1 MEDTAGGW
9 NGLKGVTVLKPDRTW
24 RKRSLAGLLCALCLT
39 LTACGSGSDHSD
51 TGDQQPVDLHAPD
64 TLIAAEVGTTTESD
78 ARSAYP
84 EAQIVYVNSATDG
97 LLAVTAGKADAYAMN
112 LTAYESSVASQ
123 RSDVALHPDGIVG
136 EGGEVVVG
144 ISPVTELPHA
154 AELINDFIADIK
166 ADGTL
171 EDMNRRWET
180 EHDYTMP
187 DIPAPEDPEFTIKVA
202 TTGAAEPYSFYQDN
216 ELVGF
221 DLELMRRFALW
232 CNAELVIDVYD
243 WYGIM
248 PACTSGKVDYIMSN
262 LFATEERREAMD
274 FSDPYK
280 EVRTVMVVASTGS
293 AVEEGFWAG
302 IVSNFEKT
310 FIRENRWQMILS
322 GLLVTLEIS
331 LFSGIFGTALG
342 FGLCLLL
349 RSRVRAVSGTA
360 EGFCRIM
367 EGVPNLVVLLI
378 VNFVIFA
385 SSDIAPVV
393 VAVISFSVIFAVSVA
408 GTLNTGINAVGS
420 GQWEAAS
427 ALGFSRA
434 ASFVRVILPQAVRHV
449 LPIYKSE
456 IVAMIKMTSIVG
468 YISIQDLA
476 RAGDLIRSRTFE
488 AFFPLIAT
496 AIIYFA
502 ISSAAAGAIGK
513 IELRIDPRYRPRRLP
528 RGVTAVE
535 NPAVAPA
542 PDRTFASG
550 ELIRIEHLKKA
561 FPNVTPLTDV
571 NASIHRGEVI
581 TIIGPSGTGKSTL
594 LRCVNRL
601 EEPTAGAILVHG
613 ENICNK
619 KADLNALRRSM
630 GMVFQ
635 QFNLFDHLTVIENIM
650 LAPTLIRKI
659 PRQAAYE
666 KAMEL
671 LKAVGMAEKVLS
683 YPDEL
688 SGGQKQRAAIART
701 LAMEPEIVLFD
712 EPTSALDPTMV
723 GEVLTVIRQLAA
735 QGLTMMIVTH
745 EMKFARDVS
754 TRVFYMDQGVI
765 YEDGTPEQ
773 IFEHPQRDRTRAF
786 VQRLKVFSITIAS
799 PDYDF
804 IAVTEQLQQFGEK
817 QLMPRR
823 QLDNMRRAFEEICA
837 TNVIPRSAGEYEL
850 HITAEY
856 AEETGKAQMRFVWG
870 GEPFNPLEDGD
881 ELSVKLLK
889 GYFSETAYRYEDHT
903 NILNVC
909 L

>member
-1 MEDTAGGW
+1 M
-9 NGLKGVTVLKPDRTW
+9 KPNSTW
-24 RKRSLAGLLCALCLT
+24 KKRAIVALLGMLCLA
-39 LTACGSGSDHSD
+39 LTACGSAGEPSS
-51 TGDQQPVDLHAPD
+51 TQSGETLNLNSPD
-64 TLIAAEVGTTTESD
+64 VTIAAEVGTTTESD

-84 EAQIVYVNSATDG
+84 EAQIMYVNSATDG
-97 LLAVTAGKADAYAMN
+97 LLTVTSGKADAYAMN
-112 LTAYESSVASQ
+112 LTAYESSVEPQ
-123 RSDVALHPDGIVG
+123 RNDVTLHPDGVVG
-136 EGGEVVVG
+136 EGGDVVVG
-144 ISPVTELPHA
+144 ISPVTDLPNA
-154 AELINDFIADIK
+154 AELINGFIAEIK

-171 EDMNRRWET
+171 DDMNRRWET

-187 DIPAPEDPEFTIKVA
+187 DIPVPETPEFTIKVG

-221 DLELMRRFALW
+221 DLELMHRFALW
-232 CNAELVIDVYD
+232 CNAELVIEVYD

-280 EVRTVMVVASTGS
+280 EVRTVMVVASTDS
-293 AVEEGFWAG
+293 AVEESFWDG

-331 LFSGIFGTALG
+331 ILSGIFGTALG

-349 RSRVRAVSGTA
+349 RSRRRAVSGTA
-360 EGFCRIM
+360 EVFCRIM

-385 SSDIAPVV
+385 SSDIAPVA

-408 GTLNTGINAVGS
+408 GTLNTGINAVGG

-427 ALGFSRA
+427 ALGFGRA
-434 ASFVRVILPQAVRHV
+434 ASFVRVILPQAIRHV

-456 IVAMIKMTSIVG
+456 VVALIKMTSIVG

-496 AIIYFA
+496 AVIYFA
-502 ISSAAAGAIGK
+502 ISAAIAAAIGR
-513 IELRIDPRYRPRRLP
+513 IEVHVDPHCRPRRLP
-528 RGVTAVE
+528 KGVTEVE
-535 NPAVAPA
+535 SPAVSIAPA
-542 PDRTFASG
+542 RTLEGG

-561 FPNVTPLTDV
+561 FPGVTPLTDV
-571 NASIHRGEVI
+571 NAVIHRGEVI

-601 EEPTAGAILVHG
+601 EDPTEGAIWIHG
-613 ENICNK
+613 ENICDK
-619 KADLNALRRSM
+619 KADLSALRRGM

-650 LAPTLIRKI
+650 LAPTMIRKV
-659 PRQAAYE
+659 PRQEAYE
-666 KAMEL
+666 KAMGL
-671 LKAVGMAEKVLS
+671 LKAVGMAEKALS

-688 SGGQKQRAAIART
+688 SGGQKQRVAIART

-773 IFEHPQRDRTRAF
+773 IFENPRRERTRAF
-786 VQRLKVFSITIAS
+786 VKRLKVFSITITS
-799 PDYDF
+799 PSYDF

-817 QLMPRR
+817 QLMPHRR
-823 QLDNMRRAFEEICA
+823 LDNMRRAFEEICA
-837 TNVIPRSAGEYEL
+837 TNIIPRSSGEYAL
-850 HITAEY
+850 HVTAEY
-856 AEETGKAQMRFVWG
+856 SEETGKARMCFVWG
-870 GEPFNPLEDGD
+870 GGPFNPLEEGE
-881 ELSVKLLK
+881 ELSRKLLR
-889 GYFSETAYRYEDHT
+889 GYFAETEYRYE
-903 NILNVC
+903 NKQNFLSVY

>member
-1 MEDTAGGW
+1 MRT
-9 NGLKGVTVLKPDRTW
+9 DRTW
-24 RKRSLAGLLCALCLT
+24 KKSAVVWLLCAVCLM
-39 LTACGSGSDHSD
+39 TAACSSAGSSAGTDS
-51 TGDQQPVDLHAPD
+51 GEAIDLNAPD
-64 TLIAAEVGTTTESD
+64 AVIAAEVGTTTESD

-84 EAQIVYVNSATDG
+84 NAQIVYVNSATDG
-97 LLAVTAGKADAYAMN
+97 LLAVTSGKADAYAMN
-112 LTAYESSVASQ
+112 LTAYESSVESQ
-123 RSDVALHPDGIVG
+123 RSDVTLHPDGVVG
-136 EGGEVVVG
+136 TGGDVAVG
-144 ISPVTELPHA
+144 ISPVTELSNA
-154 AELINDFIADIK
+154 AELINGFIAEIK

-171 EDMNRRWET
+171 DDMNRRWET

-187 DIPAPEDPEFTIKVA
+187 EIPVPEDPDFTIRVG

-221 DLELMRRFALW
+221 DLELMYRFALW
-232 CNAELVIDVYD
+232 CNAELIIDVYD

-280 EVRTVMVVASTGS
+280 TVRTVMVVAN
-293 AVEEGFWAG
+293 AEAPAEEGFLDS
-302 IVSNFEKT
+302 IRSSFEKT

-331 LFSGIFGTALG
+331 LLSGILGTALG

-349 RSRVRAVSGTA
+349 RSRRRAVSGA
-360 EGFCRIM
+360 ARVFCRIM

-385 SSDIAPVV
+385 SSDIEPIA
-393 VAVISFSVIFAVSVA
+393 VAVISFSVIFAVAVA
-408 GTLNTGINAVGS
+408 GTLNTGINAVDS

-427 ALGFSRA
+427 ALGFGRA
-434 ASFVRVILPQAVRHV
+434 ASFLHVVLPQAVRHV

-456 IVAMIKMTSIVG
+456 VVSMIKMTSIVG

-496 AIIYFA
+496 AVIYFA
-502 ISSAAAGAIGK
+502 ISSAVAGAIGR
-513 IELRIDPRYRPRRLP
+513 IELNIDPRRRPRRLP
-528 RGVTAVE
+528 KGVVATDR
-535 NPAVAPA
+535 PAAPA
-542 PDRTFASG
+542 APSQVFEGG

-571 NASIHRGEVI
+571 NTSIHRGEVI

-601 EEPTAGAILVHG
+601 ETPTSGAILVHG
-613 ENICNK
+613 ENICDK
-619 KADLNALRRSM
+619 KADLNALRRRM

-635 QFNLFDHLTVIENIM
+635 QFNLFDHLTIIENIM
-650 LAPTLIRKI
+650 LAPTLIRKM
-659 PRQAAYE
+659 PRQEAYE
-666 KAMEL
+666 KAMGL
-671 LKAVGMAEKVLS
+671 LKAVGMTEKALS

-735 QGLTMMIVTH
+735 RGLTMMIVTH

-765 YEDGTPEQ
+765 YEDGAPEE
-773 IFEHPQRDRTRAF
+773 IFEHPKRDLTRAF
-786 VQRLKVFSITIAS
+786 VKRLKVLSITITS

-837 TNVIPRSAGEYEL
+837 TNVIPNSAGDYEL

-856 AEETGKAQMRFVWG
+856 SEETGKAQMRFTWG
-870 GEPFNPLEDGD
+870 GAPFNPLEEGD
-881 ELSVKLLK
+881 ELSVKLLR
-889 GYFSETAYRYEDHT
+889 GYFSESQYRYGDNENDLT
-903 NILNVC
+903 VFL
-909 L
+909 

>member
-1 MEDTAGGW
+1 MK
-9 NGLKGVTVLKPDRTW
+9 LDRTW
-24 RKRSLAGLLCALCLT
+24 RRRAAAALLGAVCLI
-39 LTACGSGSDHSD
+39 LSACGAGAADAEE
-51 TGDQQPVDLHAPD
+51 GGGIIDLNDPD
-64 TLIAAEVGTTTESD
+64 VVIAAEVGTTTESD

-84 EAQIVYVNSATDG
+84 DAQIVYVNSATDG
-97 LLAVTAGKADAYAMN
+97 LLAVTSGKADAYAMD
-112 LTAYESSVASQ
+112 LTAYESSVESQ
-123 RSDVALHPDGIVG
+123 RSDVTVHPDGVVG
-136 EGGEVVVG
+136 TGGDVVVG
-144 ISPVTELPHA
+144 ISPVTELPGA
-154 AELINDFIADIK
+154 ADLINGFIAEIK

-171 EDMNRRWET
+171 EDMRRRWET

-187 DIPAPEDPEFTIKVA
+187 EIAEPEAPDFTIKVG
-202 TTGAAEPYSFYQDN
+202 TTGAAEPASFYQNN

-221 DLELMRRFALW
+221 DLELMYRFALW
-232 CNAELVIDVYD
+232 CNAELVVEVYD

-280 EVRTVMVVASTGS
+280 EVRTLMVVASRET
-293 AVEEGFWAG
+293 AAEESFLDG
-302 IVSNFEKT
+302 IVTNFEKT

-322 GLLVTLEIS
+322 GLMVTLEIS
-331 LFSGIFGTALG
+331 LLTGLFGTALG
-342 FGLCLLL
+342 FGLCLVL
-349 RSRVRAVSGTA
+349 RSRRRAVSGA
-360 EGFCRIM
+360 AGVFCKIM

-385 SSDIAPVV
+385 SSDIDPVA

-408 GTLNTGINAVGS
+408 GTLNTGIHAVDS

-427 ALGFSRA
+427 ALGFGRA
-434 ASFVRVILPQAVRHV
+434 ASFLHVVLPQAVRHV

-456 IVAMIKMTSIVG
+456 VVAMIKMTSIVG

-502 ISSAAAGAIGK
+502 ISSAVAGAIGR
-513 IELRIDPRYRPRRLP
+513 IELNIDPRRRPRRLP
-528 RGVTAVE
+528 KGVRETGS
-535 NPAVAPA
+535 PAPA
-542 PDRTFASG
+542 AAPARTFDEG
-550 ELIRIEHLKKA
+550 ELIRIEHLKKE
-561 FPNVTPLTDV
+561 FPSVTPLTDV
-571 NASIHRGEVI
+571 NTSIRRGEVI

-601 EEPTAGAILVHG
+601 ETPTAGAILVHG
-613 ENICNK
+613 ENVCDK
-619 KADLNALRRSM
+619 KADLNTLRRRM

-635 QFNLFDHLTVIENIM
+635 QFNLFGHLTIIENIM
-650 LAPTLIRKI
+650 LAPTLIRKT
-659 PRQAAYE
+659 PPQEAYE
-666 KAMEL
+666 KAMGL
-671 LKAVGMAEKVLS
+671 LKAVGMAEKALS

-701 LAMEPEIVLFD
+701 LAMDPEIVLFD

-765 YEDGTPEQ
+765 YEDGTPEE
-773 IFEHPQRDRTRAF
+773 IFDHPRRDRTRAF
-786 VQRLKVFSITIAS
+786 VQRLKVLSITIAS

-837 TNVIPRSAGEYEL
+837 TNVIPRSAGDYEL
-850 HITAEY
+850 HITAVY
-856 AEETGKAQMRFVWG
+856 AEETGRAQMRFTWG
-870 GEPFNPLEDGD
+870 GKPFNPLEEGD
-881 ELSVKLLK
+881 ALSVKLLK
-889 GYFSETAYRYEDHT
+889 GFFSESTYRYENGEND
-903 NILNVC
+903 LAVS

>member
-1 MEDTAGGW
+1 MRA
-9 NGLKGVTVLKPDRTW
+9 DRTW
-24 RKRSLAGLLCALCLT
+24 RKRVLAWLMCVVCLT
-39 LTACGSGSDHSD
+39 TTVYGSSD
-51 TGDQQPVDLHAPD
+51 GDSSTDSSGAINLNSPD
-64 TLIAAEVGTTTESD
+64 AVIAVEVGTTTESD

-84 EAQIVYVNSATDG
+84 DAQIIYVNSATDG
-97 LLAVTAGKADAYAMN
+97 LLNVTSGKADAYAMN
-112 LTAYESSVASQ
+112 LTAYESSVKSQ
-123 RSDVALHPDGIVG
+123 RNDVTLHPDGVVG
-136 EGGEVVVG
+136 EGGDVVVG
-144 ISPVTELPHA
+144 ISPVTDLPNA
-154 AELINDFIADIK
+154 AELINGFIAEIK

-171 EDMNRRWET
+171 DDMNRRWET

-187 DIPAPEDPEFTIKVA
+187 DIPVPENPEFTIKVG
-202 TTGAAEPYSFYQDN
+202 TTGAADPYSFYQDN

-221 DLELMRRFALW
+221 DLELMYRFANW
-232 CNAELVIDVYD
+232 CNAELVIEVYD

-262 LFATEERREAMD
+262 LFATEERREAMN

-280 EVRTVMVVASTGS
+280 EVRTVMVIAN
-293 AVEEGFWAG
+293 AEQPAPEGFING
-302 IVSNFEKT
+302 IISNFEKT

-331 LFSGIFGTALG
+331 LLSGIFGTGLG

-349 RSRVRAVSGTA
+349 RSRHKAVSATA
-360 EGFCRIM
+360 RGFCRIM
-367 EGVPNLVVLLI
+367 EGIPNLVVLLI

-385 SSDIAPVV
+385 SSDIDPVA
-393 VAVISFSVIFAVSVA
+393 VAVISFSVIFAVAVA
-408 GTLNTGINAVGS
+408 GTLNTGINAVDN

-427 ALGFSRA
+427 ALGFSKIT
-434 ASFVRVILPQAVRHV
+434 SFLHVILPQAVRHV

-456 IVAMIKMTSIVG
+456 VVAMIKMTSIVG

-488 AFFPLIAT
+488 AFFPLIAI

-502 ISSAAAGAIGK
+502 ISSAVAEAIGK
-513 IELRIDPRYRPRRLP
+513 IELNIDPRHRPRRLP
-528 RGVTAVE
+528 KGVIVNE
-535 NPAVAPA
+535 HPAVPAAPSKK
-542 PDRTFASG
+542 FEGG

-571 NASIHRGEVI
+571 NTSIHQGEVI

-601 EEPTAGAILVHG
+601 ETPTEGAIFVHG
-613 ENICNK
+613 ENICDK
-619 KADLNALRRSM
+619 KADLNVLRRRM

-635 QFNLFDHLTVIENIM
+635 QFNLFEHLTIIENIM
-650 LAPTLIRKI
+650 LAPTLIRKV
-659 PRQAAYE
+659 PRQEAYE
-666 KAMEL
+666 KAIEL
-671 LKAVGMAEKVLS
+671 LKAVGMAEKALS
-683 YPDEL
+683 YPGEL

-754 TRVFYMDQGVI
+754 SRVFYMDQGVI
-765 YEDGTPEQ
+765 YEDGSPEE

-786 VQRLKVFSITIAS
+786 VKRLKVLSITITS

-837 TNVIPRSAGEYEL
+837 TNVIPNSAGDYEL
-850 HITAEY
+850 HVTAEY
-856 AEETGKAQMRFVWG
+856 SEETGKAQMRFVWG
-870 GEPFNPLEDGD
+870 GAPFNPLEEGD
-881 ELSVKLLK
+881 ALSMKLLK
-889 GYFSETAYRYEDHT
+889 GYFSETEYRYENHENDLT
-903 NILNVC
+903 VSL
-909 L
+909 

>member
-1 MEDTAGGW
+1 MRKSG
-9 NGLKGVTVLKPDRTW
+9 TW
-24 RKRSLAGLLCALCLT
+24 RNRALAALLWALCLT
-39 LTACGSGSDHSD
+39 LTACG
-51 TGDQQPVDLHAPD
+51 GDDGGPEAAGGGTVDLNAPD
-64 TLIAAEVGTTTESD
+64 AVIAAEVGTTTESD

-84 EAQIVYVNSATDG
+84 NAQIVYVNSATDG
-97 LLAVTAGKADAYAMN
+97 LLAVTSGKADAYAMN
-112 LTAYESSVASQ
+112 LTAYESSVEPQ
-123 RSDVALHPDGIVG
+123 RGDVALHPDGVVG
-136 EGGEVVVG
+136 EGGDVVVG
-144 ISPVTELPHA
+144 ISPVTELPNA
-154 AELINDFIADIK
+154 AELINGFIAEIQ

-180 EHDYTMP
+180 EHDYAMP
-187 DIPAPEDPEFTIKVA
+187 DIPAPEDPDFTIRVG

-221 DLELMRRFALW
+221 DLELMYRFALW
-232 CNAELVIDVYD
+232 CDAELVIDVYD

-280 EVRTVMVVASTGS
+280 TVRTVMVVASTE
-293 AVEEGFWAG
+293 AQAAEGFLDG
-302 IVSNFEKT
+302 VIDSFEKT

-331 LFSGIFGTALG
+331 LLTGLFGTALG
-342 FGLCLLL
+342 FGLCLVL
-349 RSRVRAVSGTA
+349 RSRRRAVAGA
-360 EGFCRIM
+360 GRVFCKIM

-385 SSDIAPVV
+385 SSDIDPVA

-408 GTLNTGINAVGS
+408 GTLNTGIQAVSS

-427 ALGFSRA
+427 ALGFGRA
-434 ASFVRVILPQAVRHV
+434 ASFLHVVLPQAVRHV

-456 IVAMIKMTSIVG
+456 VVAMIKMTSIVG

-496 AIIYFA
+496 AVIYFA
-502 ISSAAAGAIGK
+502 ISSAVAGAIGK
-513 IELRIDPRYRPRRLP
+513 IELRIDPRRRPRRLP
-528 RGVTAVE
+528 KGVTETEGAIV
-535 NPAVAPA
+535 PAAPPRA
-542 PDRTFASG
+542 YEQG
-550 ELIRIEHLKKA
+550 ELIRIQHLKKA

-571 NASIHRGEVI
+571 NTAIHRGEVI

-601 EEPTAGAILVHG
+601 ETPTAGAILVHG
-613 ENICNK
+613 EDVCGK
-619 KADLNALRRSM
+619 KADLSALRRRM

-635 QFNLFDHLTVIENIM
+635 QFNLFDHLTVIENLM
-650 LAPTLIRKI
+650 LAPTLIRKVS
-659 PRQAAYE
+659 RQEAYE
-666 KAMEL
+666 RAMGL
-671 LKAVGMAEKVLS
+671 LKAVGIAEKALS

-745 EMKFARDVS
+745 EMRFARDVS

-765 YEDGTPEQ
+765 YEDGTPEE
-773 IFEHPQRDRTRAF
+773 IFDHPKRERTRAF
-786 VQRLKVFSITIAS
+786 VQRLKVLSLTITG

-804 IAVTEQLQQFGEK
+804 IAVTEQLQQFGER

-837 TNVIPRSAGEYEL
+837 TNVIPRSAGDYVV

-856 AEETGKAQMRFVWG
+856 SEETGKARMRFTWG
-870 GEPFNPLEDGD
+870 GGAFNPLEEG
-881 ELSVKLLK
+881 EALSVKLLR
-889 GYFSETAYRYEDHT
+889 GYFTETEYRYENGGNDLT
-903 NILNVC
+903 VTL
-909 L
+909 

>member
-1 MEDTAGGW
+1 M
-9 NGLKGVTVLKPDRTW
+9 KIDRTW
-24 RKRSLAGLLCALCLT
+24 RKRGLAALLCALCLT
-39 LTACGSGSDHSD
+39 LAACGGGAEGADGAGSGII
-51 TGDQQPVDLHAPD
+51 DLNTPD
-64 TLIAAEVGTTTESD
+64 AIIAAEVGTTTESD

-84 EAQIVYVNSATDG
+84 DAQIVYVNSATDG
-97 LLAVTAGKADAYAMN
+97 LLAVTSGKADAYAMN
-112 LTAYESSVASQ
+112 LTAYESSVEPQ
-123 RSDVALHPDGIVG
+123 RSDVTLHPDGVVG
-136 EGGEVVVG
+136 EGGDVAVG
-144 ISPVTELPHA
+144 ISPVTDLPNA
-154 AELINDFIADIK
+154 AELINGFIAEIQ

-187 DIPAPEDPEFTIKVA
+187 DIPAPEDPEFTITVG

-221 DLELMRRFALW
+221 DLELMYRFALW
-232 CNAELVIDVYD
+232 CNAELVIEVYD

-280 EVRTVMVVASTGS
+280 TVRTVMVVASTE
-293 AVEEGFWAG
+293 AQAAEGFLDG
-302 IVSNFEKT
+302 VIDSFEKT

-331 LFSGIFGTALG
+331 LLSGLFGTALG
-342 FGLCLLL
+342 FGLCLVL
-349 RSRVRAVSGTA
+349 RSRRRAVSGA
-360 EGFCRIM
+360 ARLFCRIM

-385 SSDIAPVV
+385 SSDIDPVA

-408 GTLNTGINAVGS
+408 GTLNTGIQAVNS

-434 ASFVRVILPQAVRHV
+434 TSFLHVVLPQAVRHV

-456 IVAMIKMTSIVG
+456 VVAMIKMTSIVG

-496 AIIYFA
+496 AVIYFA
-502 ISSAAAGAIGK
+502 ISSAAAEAIGK
-513 IELRIDPRYRPRRLP
+513 IELSIDPRRRPRRLP
-528 RGVTAVE
+528 KGVTGAE
-535 NPAVAPA
+535 SPTIPAAP
-542 PDRTFASG
+542 PRTFEEG

-571 NASIHRGEVI
+571 NTSIHRGEVI

-601 EEPTAGAILVHG
+601 ETPTAGAILVHG
-613 ENICNK
+613 ENICDK
-619 KADLNALRRSM
+619 KADLSALRRRM

-635 QFNLFDHLTVIENIM
+635 QFNLFDHLTIIENLM
-650 LAPTLIRKI
+650 LAPTLIRKV
-659 PRQAAYE
+659 PRQEAYE
-666 KAMEL
+666 RAMGL
-671 LKAVGMAEKVLS
+671 LKAVGMSEKALS

-765 YEDGTPEQ
+765 YEDGTPEE
-773 IFEHPQRDRTRAF
+773 IFEHPRKDRTRAF
-786 VQRLKVFSITIAS
+786 VQRLKVLSLTIAS

-837 TNVIPRSAGEYEL
+837 TNVIPRSAGDYEV
-850 HITAEY
+850 HVTAEY
-856 AEETGKAQMRFVWG
+856 SEETGKARMRFTWG
-870 GEPFNPLEDGD
+870 GAPFNPLEEGD
-881 ELSVKLLK
+881 ELSVKLLR
-889 GYFSETAYRYEDHT
+889 GYISETEYRYENQENDLT
-903 NILNVC
+903 VTL
-909 L
+909 

>member
-1 MEDTAGGW
+1 MK
-9 NGLKGVTVLKPDRTW
+9 LDRTW
-24 RKRSLAGLLCALCLT
+24 RRRAAAALLGAVYLT
-39 LTACGSGSDHSD
+39 LTACGAAAAAAEEDG
-51 TGDQQPVDLHAPD
+51 GIIDLNDPD
-64 TLIAAEVGTTTESD
+64 VVIAAEVGTTTESD

-84 EAQIVYVNSATDG
+84 DAQIVYVNSATDG
-97 LLAVTAGKADAYAMN
+97 LLAVTSGKADAYAMN
-112 LTAYESSVASQ
+112 LTAYESSVEPQ
-123 RSDVALHPDGIVG
+123 RSDVTLHPDGVVG
-136 EGGEVVVG
+136 EGGDVVVG
-144 ISPVTELPHA
+144 ISPVTELPGA
-154 AELINDFIADIK
+154 ADLINGFIAEIK

-180 EHDYTMP
+180 EHDYAMP
-187 DIPAPEDPEFTIKVA
+187 EIAAPEEPDFTIKVG

-216 ELVGF
+216 QLVGF
-221 DLELMRRFALW
+221 DLELMYRFALW
-232 CNAELVIDVYD
+232 CNAELVIEVYD

-280 EVRTVMVVASTGS
+280 EVRTVMVIASQETVAGES
-293 AVEEGFWAG
+293 FLDG
-302 IVSNFEKT
+302 IVTNFEKT

-322 GLLVTLEIS
+322 GLVVTLEIS
-331 LFSGIFGTALG
+331 LLTGLFGTALG
-342 FGLCLLL
+342 FGLCLVL
-349 RSRVRAVSGTA
+349 RSRRRAVSGA
-360 EGFCRIM
+360 AGVFCKIM

-385 SSDIAPVV
+385 SSDIDPVA

-408 GTLNTGINAVGS
+408 GTLNTGIHAVDS

-427 ALGFSRA
+427 ALGFGRA
-434 ASFVRVILPQAVRHV
+434 ASFLHVVLPQAVRHV

-456 IVAMIKMTSIVG
+456 VVAMIKMTSIVG

-502 ISSAAAGAIGK
+502 ISSAVAGAIGR
-513 IELRIDPRYRPRRLP
+513 IELNIDPRRRPRRLP
-528 RGVTAVE
+528 KGVRETGS
-535 NPAVAPA
+535 PAPA
-542 PDRTFASG
+542 AAPARTFDEG

-571 NASIHRGEVI
+571 NTSIRRGEVI

-601 EEPTAGAILVHG
+601 ETPTAGAIIVHG
-613 ENICNK
+613 ENVCDK
-619 KADLNALRRSM
+619 KADLNTLRRRM

-635 QFNLFDHLTVIENIM
+635 QFNLFGHLTIIENIM
-650 LAPTLIRKI
+650 LAPTLIRKV
-659 PRQAAYE
+659 PRQEAYE
-666 KAMEL
+666 KAMGL
-671 LKAVGMAEKVLS
+671 LKAVGMAEKALS

-701 LAMEPEIVLFD
+701 LAMDPEIVLFD

-765 YEDGTPEQ
+765 YEDGTPEE
-773 IFEHPQRDRTRAF
+773 IFDHPRRDRTRAF
-786 VQRLKVFSITIAS
+786 VQRLKVLSLTITS

-837 TNVIPRSAGEYEL
+837 TNVIPRSAGDYAL

-856 AEETGKAQMRFVWG
+856 AEETGRAQMRFTWG
-870 GEPFNPLEDGD
+870 GKPFNPLEEGD
-881 ELSVKLLK
+881 ALSVKLLR
-889 GYFSETAYRYEDHT
+889 GFFSESAYRYADGENDLT
-903 NILNVC
+903 VSL
-909 L
+909 

>member
-1 MEDTAGGW
+1 MRE
-9 NGLKGVTVLKPDRTW
+9 DRTW
-24 RKRSLAGLLCALCLT
+24 RKQAFAALLCVLCALT
-39 LTACGSGSDHSD
+39 SVRGEARAAGGESGAI
-51 TGDQQPVDLHAPD
+51 DLHSPD
-64 TLIAAEVGTTTESD
+64 AVIAAEVGTTTESD

-84 EAQIVYVNSATDG
+84 NAQIVYVNSATDG
-97 LLAVTAGKADAYAMN
+97 LLAVTSGKADAYAMN
-112 LTAYESSVASQ
+112 LTAYESSVEPQ
-123 RSDVALHPDGIVG
+123 RSDVALHPDGVVG
-136 EGGEVVVG
+136 EGGDVVVG
-144 ISPVTELPHA
+144 ISPVTELPNA
-154 AELINDFIADIK
+154 AELINGFIAEIQ

-187 DIPAPEDPEFTIKVA
+187 DIPAPEDPEFTITVG

-221 DLELMRRFALW
+221 DLELMYRFALW

-262 LFATEERREAMD
+262 LFATEERREAMN

-280 EVRTVMVVASTGS
+280 TVRTVMVVASG
-293 AVEEGFWAG
+293 EEAGTESFWDG
-302 IVSNFEKT
+302 VVSNFEKT

-331 LFSGIFGTALG
+331 LLTGLFGTALG
-342 FGLCLLL
+342 FGLCLVL
-349 RSRVRAVSGTA
+349 RSRRRAVSGTA
-360 EGFCRIM
+360 RLFCRIM

-385 SSDIAPVV
+385 SSDIDPVA

-408 GTLNTGINAVGS
+408 GTLNTGIQAVNS

-434 ASFVRVILPQAVRHV
+434 ASFLHVVLPQAVRHV

-488 AFFPLIAT
+488 AFFPLITT
-496 AIIYFA
+496 AVIYFA
-502 ISSAAAGAIGK
+502 ISSAVAGAIGK
-513 IELRIDPRYRPRRLP
+513 IELGIDPSRRPRRLP
-528 RGVTAVE
+528 KGVVE
-535 NPAVAPA
+535 TGHPAVPSAP
-542 PDRTFASG
+542 PQTFEQG

-571 NASIHRGEVI
+571 NTSIRRGEVI

-601 EEPTAGAILVHG
+601 ETPTAGAIFVHG
-613 ENICNK
+613 EDVCGK
-619 KADLNALRRSM
+619 KADLSALRRRM

-635 QFNLFDHLTVIENIM
+635 QFNLFDHLTIIENLM
-650 LAPTLIRKI
+650 LAPTLIRKV
-659 PRQAAYE
+659 PKQEAHER
-666 KAMEL
+666 AMGL
-671 LKAVGMAEKVLS
+671 LKTVGMAEKALS

-745 EMKFARDVS
+745 EMRFARDVS
-754 TRVFYMDQGVI
+754 TRVFYMDQGEI
-765 YEDGTPEQ
+765 YEDGTPEE
-773 IFEHPQRDRTRAF
+773 IFDHPKRDRTRAF
-786 VQRLKVFSITIAS
+786 VHRLKVLTLTITS

-837 TNVIPRSAGEYEL
+837 TNVIPRSAGDYVV

-856 AEETGKAQMRFVWG
+856 SEETGKAQMRFTWG
-870 GEPFNPLEDGD
+870 GAPFNPLEEGE
-881 ELSVKLLK
+881 ELSVKLLW
-889 GYFSETAYRYEDHT
+889 GYFSQFEYRYRDQENDLT
-903 NILNVC
+903 ISL
-909 L
+909 

>member
-1 MEDTAGGW
+1 MKFDSTW
-9 NGLKGVTVLKPDRTW
+9 KKRT
-24 RKRSLAGLLCALCLT
+24 LGALLGALCLT
-39 LTACGSGSDHSD
+39 LTACGSGGEDSGTESSGTLDLNFSD
-51 TGDQQPVDLHAPD
+51 VI
-64 TLIAAEVGTTTESD
+64 IAAEVGTTTESD

-97 LLAVTAGKADAYAMN
+97 LLTVTSGKADAYAMN
-112 LTAYESSVASQ
+112 LTAYESSVEPQ
-123 RSDVALHPDGIVG
+123 RSDVTLHPDGVVG
-136 EGGEVVVG
+136 EGGDVVVG
-144 ISPVTELPHA
+144 ISPVTELPNA
-154 AELINDFIADIK
+154 AELINGFIAEIK

-171 EDMNRRWET
+171 DDMNRRWET

-187 DIPAPEDPEFTIKVA
+187 DIPAPENPEFTIKVG

-216 ELVGF
+216 ELMGF
-221 DLELMRRFALW
+221 DLELMYRFALW
-232 CNAELVIDVYD
+232 CNAELVIEVYD

-280 EVRTVMVVASTGS
+280 EVRTVMVVAGAGT
-293 AVEEGFWAG
+293 AEEESFWDG

-331 LFSGIFGTALG
+331 VLSGIFGTALG

-349 RSRVRAVSGTA
+349 RSRRRAVSGTA
-360 EGFCRIM
+360 EVFCRIM

-385 SSDIAPVV
+385 SSNIAPVA

-408 GTLNTGINAVGS
+408 GTLNTGINAVGG

-427 ALGFSRA
+427 ALGFGRA

-456 IVAMIKMTSIVG
+456 VVALIKMTSIVG

-496 AIIYFA
+496 AVIYFA
-502 ISSAAAGAIGK
+502 ISSVVAAAIGR
-513 IELRIDPRYRPRRLP
+513 IEVHVDPRCMPRRLP
-528 RGVTAVE
+528 RGVTEVESTAVST
-535 NPAVAPA
+535 APE
-542 PDRTFASG
+542 RSFESG
-550 ELIRIEHLKKA
+550 ELISIAHLKKV

-594 LRCVNRL
+594 LRCMNRL
-601 EEPTAGAILVHG
+601 EDPTEGAIFVHG
-613 ENICNK
+613 ENICDK
-619 KADLNALRRSM
+619 KADLNSLRRGM

-650 LAPTLIRKI
+650 LAPTLIRKV
-659 PRQAAYE
+659 PKQEAYE
-666 KAMEL
+666 KAMGL
-671 LKAVGMAEKVLS
+671 LKAVGMAEKALS

-735 QGLTMMIVTH
+735 QGLTMVIVTH

-773 IFEHPQRDRTRAF
+773 VFEHPRQDRTRAF
-786 VQRLKVFSITIAS
+786 VQRLKVFSITITS

-823 QLDNMRRAFEEICA
+823 RLDSMRRAFEEICA
-837 TNVIPRSAGEYEL
+837 TNIIPRSAGEYEL
-850 HITAEY
+850 RITAEY
-856 AEETGKAQMRFVWG
+856 SEETGKARMRFVWG
-870 GEPFNPLEDGD
+870 GEPFNPLEEGE
-881 ELSVKLLK
+881 ELSVKLLR
-889 GYFSETAYRYEDHT
+889 GYFTETEYRYE
-903 NILNVC
+903 NGENFLSVC

>member
-1 MEDTAGGW
+1 MRA
-9 NGLKGVTVLKPDRTW
+9 DRTW
-24 RKRSLAGLLCALCLT
+24 RKRVLAWLMCVVCLT
-39 LTACGSGSDHSD
+39 TTVYGSSD
-51 TGDQQPVDLHAPD
+51 GDSSTDSSGAINLNSPD
-64 TLIAAEVGTTTESD
+64 AVIAVEVGTTTESD

-84 EAQIVYVNSATDG
+84 DAQIIYVNSATDG
-97 LLAVTAGKADAYAMN
+97 LLNVTSGKADAYAMN
-112 LTAYESSVASQ
+112 LTAYESSVKSQ
-123 RSDVALHPDGIVG
+123 RNDVTLHPDGVVG
-136 EGGEVVVG
+136 EGGDVVVG
-144 ISPVTELPHA
+144 ISPVTDLPNA
-154 AELINDFIADIK
+154 AELINGFIAEIK

-171 EDMNRRWET
+171 DDMNRRWET

-187 DIPAPEDPEFTIKVA
+187 DIPVPENPEFTIKVG

-221 DLELMRRFALW
+221 DLELMYRFANW
-232 CNAELVIDVYD
+232 CNAELVIEVYD

-262 LFATEERREAMD
+262 LFATEERREAMN

-280 EVRTVMVVASTGS
+280 EVRTVMVIAN
-293 AVEEGFWAG
+293 AEQPAAEGFING
-302 IVSNFEKT
+302 IISNFEKT

-331 LFSGIFGTALG
+331 LLSGIFGTDLG

-349 RSRVRAVSGTA
+349 RSRHKAVSATA
-360 EGFCRIM
+360 RGFCRIM
-367 EGVPNLVVLLI
+367 EGIPNLVVLLI

-385 SSDIAPVV
+385 SSDIDPVA
-393 VAVISFSVIFAVSVA
+393 VAVISFSVIFAVAVA
-408 GTLNTGINAVGS
+408 GTLNTGINAVDN

-427 ALGFSRA
+427 ALGFSKITG
-434 ASFVRVILPQAVRHV
+434 FLHVILPQAVRHV

-456 IVAMIKMTSIVG
+456 VVAMIKMTSIVG

-488 AFFPLIAT
+488 AFFPLIAI

-502 ISSAAAGAIGK
+502 ISSAVAEAIGK
-513 IELRIDPRYRPRRLP
+513 IELNIDPRHRPRRLP
-528 RGVTAVE
+528 KGVIVNEHPTV
-535 NPAVAPA
+535 PAAPSKK
-542 PDRTFASG
+542 FEGG

-571 NASIHRGEVI
+571 NTSIHQGEVI

-601 EEPTAGAILVHG
+601 ETPTEGAIFVHG
-613 ENICNK
+613 ENICDK
-619 KADLNALRRSM
+619 KADLNVLRRRM

-635 QFNLFDHLTVIENIM
+635 QFNLFEHLTIIENIM
-650 LAPTLIRKI
+650 LAPTLIRKVS
-659 PRQAAYE
+659 RQEAYE
-666 KAMEL
+666 KAIEL
-671 LKAVGMAEKVLS
+671 LKAVGMAEKALS

-754 TRVFYMDQGVI
+754 SRVFYMDQGVI
-765 YEDGTPEQ
+765 YEDGSPEE

-786 VQRLKVFSITIAS
+786 VKRLKVLSFTITS

-804 IAVTEQLQQFGEK
+804 IAVTERLQQFGEK

-837 TNVIPRSAGEYEL
+837 TNVIPNSAGDYEL
-850 HITAEY
+850 HVTAEY
-856 AEETGKAQMRFVWG
+856 SEETGKAQMRFVWG
-870 GEPFNPLEDGD
+870 GAPFNPLEEGD
-881 ELSVKLLK
+881 ALSMKLLK
-889 GYFSETAYRYEDHT
+889 GYFSETEYRYENHENDLT
-903 NILNVC
+903 VSL
-909 L
+909 